1 MLAWKNP
8 SSSVVEET
16 MSKYWMA
23 MKKMELQSFNG
34 EDPVGLIT
42 RAKMYFEV
50 QNTSEEVKMR
60 LAKLSMEGVTIH

>member
-1 MLAWKNP
+1 
-8 SSSVVEET
+8 

-34 EDPVGLIT
+34 EDLVGLIT

>member
-1 MLAWKNP
+1 
-8 SSSVVEET
+8 

-50 QNTSEEVKMR
+50 QNTSQEVEMR
-60 LAKLSMEGVTIH
+60 LAKLSMEGVTTH